1 MLFAYIPFTNFG
13 TITLCQPPAE
23 ILAGV
28 IGDRSKI
35 GKQEM
40 SRQD

>member
-1 MLFAYIPFTNFG
+1 MKVLSINLYPQRKEFLFKSSFNEGDLYF
-13 TITLCQPPAE
+13 
-23 ILAGV
+23 
-28 IGDRSKI
+28 GDRSKI